1 MPQYT
6 KALTHDSSGN
16 FYISYSD
23 SRWGTLAKINSS
35 FVMQWKVRIADSTAS
50 APSQNATIT
59 HLTDSSGN
67 TYLVIREYNRVPSY
81 LLKIN
86 SSGTLVWQKVINFTN
101 NTASTIIAM
110 SFTPAG
116 ALLLNISNFIVQY
129 PADGSLNTITPANS
143 SGNYVQISSTTNIS
157 LTTQTVTA
165 VQDMTPA
172 TYADYTSSFT
182 WNAAGKTVGSSE
194 ATDIVYT
201 NVADVSTSSYTIAE
215 GTVTNTPTIIG

>member
-1 MPQYT
+1 M
-6 KALTHDSSGN
+6 
-16 FYISYSD
+16 
-23 SRWGTLAKINSS
+23 
-35 FVMQWKVRIADSTAS
+35 
-50 APSQNATIT
+50 
-59 HLTDSSGN
+59 
-67 TYLVIREYNRVPSY
+67 
-81 LLKIN
+81 
-86 SSGTLVWQKVINFTN
+86 
-101 NTASTIIAM
+101 
-110 SFTPAG
+110 
-116 ALLLNISNFIVQY
+116 
-129 PADGSLNTITPANS
+129 
-143 SGNYVQISSTTNIS
+143 QISSTTNIS